1 MAVLEGLNRDERI
14 TVIVVTHEADIAA
27 YTSREVIIKDGQ
39 IVTDR
44 AKTRETLKV
53 IR

>member
-1 MAVLEGLNRDERI
+1 
-14 TVIVVTHEADIAA
+14 VTHEADIAA

-44 AKTRETLKV
+44 QKNLV
-53 IR
+53 I